1 MLCNCCKTVVLRR
14 FFVKSWVFF
23 LFSIVDIF
31 SGTALVHITSWE
43 FCDATEC
50 LVKWRNSFR
59 EEFSEM
65 GRRLS
70 LCWLEV
76 LECKCSLFSLQV
88 KFQESWNLR
97 KFHHWLHQSQHFSP
111 DAYLIFK
118 FIARSRSFFFF
129 FSTFCPSS
137 FSRPVYYWLI
147 ISSKQTEGVLHEL
160 RGSGQYLTC

>member
-1 MLCNCCKTVVLRR
+1 MKYLFWPLTMLCNCCKTVVLRR
-14 FFVKSWVFF
+14 FFVKSWSFF
-23 LFSIVDIF
+23 CFQLW
-31 SGTALVHITSWE
+31 TSSQGQPWCTSLARSSVMQLNAWWNGE
-43 FCDATEC
+43 TV
-50 LVKWRNSFR
+50 LR

-118 FIARSRSFFFF
+118 FIARSRF
-129 FSTFCPSS
+129 FSFS
-137 FSRPVYYWLI
+137 FLLSALPVSVDLYI
-147 ISSKQTEGVLHEL
+147 IG
-160 RGSGQYLTC
+160 